1 MRVDRL
7 GGGSSLCKKMKKYET
22 YLALSK
28 PVCKRQT
35 QTRCADAVVAVV
47 TLEED
52 QAVEVG

>member
-7 GGGSSLCKKMKKYET
+7 GGGSSLCKKMEKYEK

-35 QTRCADAVVAVV
+35 QTHCADAVVAVV